1 MAISLFKPV
10 GTIALAFAI
19 MTGGAAAADDIKKGK
34 KLFKSKCRICHS
46 IVKGKRKLGPSL
58 FAIVGKK
65 AGTEPKYRYSSA
77 MKKANITWNTST
89 LDEYLANP
97 RKKVPGTKM
106 SFSGLKKERKRAAVI
121 AYLKTLK

>member
-1 MAISLFKPV
+1 MAITLFSSV

-19 MTGGAAAADDIKKGK
+19 MTVGAAAADDVKKGK
-34 KLFKSKCRICHS
+34 KLFKSKCGICHS

-65 AGTEPKYRYSSA
+65 AGTEPRYRYSSA
-77 MKKANITWNTST
+77 MKKSNLTWNEAA

-106 SFSGLKKERKRAAVI
+106 SFAGLKKKVNEGM
-121 AYLKTLK
+121 

>member
-1 MAISLFKPV
+1 MAITLFKPF

-19 MTGGAAAADDIKKGK
+19 MTVGAAAADDVKKGK
-34 KLFKSKCRICHS
+34 KLFKSKCGICHS

-77 MKKANITWNTST
+77 MRKANLTWNKST

-97 RKKVPGTKM
+97 RKRVSGTKM
-106 SFSGLKKERKRAAVI
+106 SFAIKKNANEQP
-121 AYLKTLK
+121 

>member
-1 MAISLFKPV
+1 MGMSVFKPV
-10 GTIALAFAI
+10 TIIVIALAT
-19 MTGGAAAADDIKKGK
+19 MTDGAAADDVKKGK
-34 KLFKSKCRICHS
+34 KLFKSKCGICHS

-77 MKKANITWNTST
+77 MRKANLTWNKST

-97 RKKVPGTKM
+97 RKKV
-106 SFSGLKKERKRAAVI
+106 SRH
-121 AYLKTLK
+121 

>member
-1 MAISLFKPV
+1 MGMSVFKPV
-10 GTIALAFAI
+10 SIIVIALAI
-19 MTGGAAAADDIKKGK
+19 MTGGAAADDVKKGK
-34 KLFKSKCRICHS
+34 KLFKSKCGICHS

-58 FAIVGKK
+58 FSVVGKK

-77 MKKANITWNTST
+77 MKKSNLTWNETA

-106 SFSGLKKERKRAAVI
+106 SFPGLKKESKRRDVI

>member
-1 MAISLFKPV
+1 MAV
-10 GTIALAFAI
+10 ALAI
-19 MTGGAAAADDIKKGK
+19 MTGGAAADDVKKGK
-34 KLFKSKCRICHS
+34 KLFKSKCGICHS

-58 FAIVGKK
+58 FSVVGKK

-77 MKKANITWNTST
+77 MKKSNLTWNESS

-106 SFSGLKKERKRAAVI
+106 SFPGLKKESKRKAVI